1 MADILHRITIDAGP
15 DRVFDALT
23 VSEGLQSWW
32 TQDSTATPE
41 IGSVALFKFVQGT
54 IVFRMRV
61 EDLIPGKKVAW
72 SCLGDL
78 QEWEGTRLTWELES
92 TENGGTDLRFAHSG
106 WNSTKGDYP
115 RCNTTWGHLM
125 HLLKAYAENKPVKPH
140 FSG

>member
-1 MADILHRITIDAGP
+1 MAEILHRITIDAGP

-106 WNSTKGDYP
+106 WNSTEGDYP

-125 HLLKAYAENKPVKPH
+125 HLLKAYAEGKPVKPH

>member
-1 MADILHRITIDAGP
+1 MAEILHRITIDAGP

-32 TQDSTATPE
+32 TQDSTATPK
-41 IGSVALFKFVQGT
+41 IGSVALFKYVQGT
-54 IVFRMRV
+54 LVFRMRV

-106 WNSTKGDYP
+106 WNSTAGDYP

-125 HLLKAYAENKPVKPH
+125 HLLKAYAEGKPVKPH

>member
-1 MADILHRITIDAGP
+1 MADILHRITINAAT

-32 TQDSTATPE
+32 TQDSHATPE
-41 IGSVALFKFVQGT
+41 VGSVAVFKFLQGT

-61 EDLIPGKKVAW
+61 EELVPGKRVAW
-72 SCLGDL
+72 SCLGDP
-78 QEWEGTRLTWELES
+78 QEWEGTQLTWELES
-92 TENGGTDLRFAHSG
+92 TINGGTDLRFAHRG
-106 WNSTKGDYP
+106 WASTEGEYP

-125 HLLKAYAENKPVKPH
+125 HLLKAYAEGKPVKPH

>member
-1 MADILHRITIDAGP
+1 MAEILHRITIDAGP

-32 TQDSTATPE
+32 TQDSTATPK

-106 WNSTKGDYP
+106 WNSTEGDYP

-125 HLLKAYAENKPVKPH
+125 HLLKAYAEGKPVKPH

>member
-106 WNSTKGDYP
+106 WNSTEGDYP

-125 HLLKAYAENKPVKPH
+125 HLLKAYAEGKPVKPH

>member
-1 MADILHRITIDAGP
+1 MADILHRITIDAAP

-32 TQDSTATPE
+32 TQDSNATLE
-41 IGSVALFKFVQGT
+41 IGSVAVFKFIQGT

-61 EDLIPGKKVAW
+61 EELVSGKRVAW
-72 SCLGDL
+72 LCQGDP
-78 QEWEGTRLTWELES
+78 QEWEGTQLTWELES
-92 TENGGTDLRFAHSG
+92 TESGGTDLRFAHKG
-106 WNSTKGDYP
+106 WASTEGEYP

-125 HLLKAYAENKPVKPH
+125 HLLKAYAEGEPVEPH

>member
-1 MADILHRITIDAGP
+1 MADILHRITIDAAP

-32 TQDSTATPE
+32 TQDSNATPE
-41 IGSVALFKFVQGT
+41 TGSVAVFKFLQGT

-61 EDLIPGKKVAW
+61 EELVPGKRVTW
-72 SCLGDL
+72 LCLGDL
-78 QEWEGTRLTWELES
+78 QEWEETQLTWELES
-92 TENGGTDLRFAHSG
+92 TESGGTDLRFAHRG
-106 WNSTKGDYP
+106 WASTEGEYP

-125 HLLKAYAENKPVKPH
+125 HLLKAYAESKPVEPH

>member
-1 MADILHRITIDAGP
+1 MADILHRITIDAAP
-15 DRVFDALT
+15 DRVFDGLT

-32 TQDSTATPE
+32 TQDSNATPE
-41 IGSVALFKFVQGT
+41 IGSVAVFKFLQGT

-61 EDLIPGKKVAW
+61 EELVPGKRVTW
-72 SCLGDL
+72 LCLGDPKA
-78 QEWEGTRLTWELES
+78 WEETQLTWDLES
-92 TENGGTDLRFAHSG
+92 TESGGTDLRFAHRG
-106 WNSTKGDYP
+106 WDSTEGEYP

>member
-106 WNSTKGDYP
+106 WNSMEGDYP

-125 HLLKAYAENKPVKPH
+125 HLLKAYAEGKPVKPH

>member
-1 MADILHRITIDAGP
+1 MADILHRITIDAVP

-32 TQDSTATPE
+32 TRDSTATPE
-41 IGSVALFKFVQGT
+41 IGSVALFKFLKGT

-61 EDLIPGKKVAW
+61 EDLIPGKRVTW
-72 SCLGDL
+72 SCLGDP

-92 TENGGTDLRFAHSG
+92 IENGGTDLRFAHRG
-106 WNSTKGDYP
+106 WASTEGEYP

-125 HLLKAYAENKPVKPH
+125 HLLKAYAEGKPVKPH

>member
-1 MADILHRITIDAGP
+1 MADILHRITIDAAP

-32 TQDSTATPE
+32 TQDSKATPE
-41 IGSVALFKFVQGT
+41 IGSVAVFKFVQGT

-61 EDLIPGKKVAW
+61 EELVSGKRVAW
-72 SCLGDL
+72 LCQGDP
-78 QEWEGTRLTWELES
+78 QEWEGTQLTWELES
-92 TENGGTDLRFAHSG
+92 TESGGTDLRFAHKG
-106 WNSTKGDYP
+106 WASTEGEYP

-125 HLLKAYAENKPVKPH
+125 HLLKAYAEGEPVEPH